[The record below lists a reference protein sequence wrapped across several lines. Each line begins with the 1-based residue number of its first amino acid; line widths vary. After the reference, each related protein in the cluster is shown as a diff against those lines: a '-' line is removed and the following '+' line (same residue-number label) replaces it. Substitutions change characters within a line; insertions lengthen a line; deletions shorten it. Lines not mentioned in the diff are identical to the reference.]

1 MPPPAQLFQCWEEG
15 TMAENTVTLESTLIA
30 LVEGKKYTTLRDILV
45 TMNSAD
51 IAALFEELAE
61 EKLPLLFRLLPKE
74 LAAETFVEM
83 DPDAQKLLI
92 RGFSDN
98 ELKEVIDELYVD
110 DAVDIVEEM
119 PANVVKRILRQAD
132 PEMRTMINEILKYP
146 EDSAGSIMTTEYVDL
161 RPQMTAEEAIK
172 RIRRIGVDK
181 ETIYTCYVTDKNRK
195 LIGTVS
201 IRTLLLADDG
211 DILENIMEA
220 NVISVGTLED
230 QETVAQMFGK
240 YDFLAMPVVD
250 QENRLVGIVT
260 VDDAIDVLQEEVN
273 EDFEKMAA
281 ITPSDKSYFKT
292 GIIETWKQ
300 RIPWLLILM
309 VSATFTGIIITSFES
324 ALAAQVVLTAFIPM
338 LMDTG
343 GNSGSQAS
351 VTIIRG
357 IALNEIEFSDLPA
370 VLWKESRVA
379 ILCGITLAVC
389 NFAKVLLIDRVNVYV
404 AAVICITLVATVF
417 VAKLV
422 GCTLPMLA
430 KKLGFDPAVM
440 ASPFIT
446 TIVDAISLLIYF
458 QVATFLLRL

>member
-1 MPPPAQLFQCWEEG
+1 
-15 TMAENTVTLESTLIA
+15 MAENRITLEDTLEA
-30 LVEGKKYTTLRDILV
+30 LVEGKKYSALREILI
-45 TMNSAD
+45 TMNPAD
-51 IAALFEELAE
+51 IAALFEDLEQ

-83 DPDAQKLLI
+83 EPDAQELLI

-98 ELKEVIDELYVD
+98 ELKDVIDELYVD

-132 PEMRTMINEILKYP
+132 PEMRKMINEILQYP

-172 RIRRIGVDK
+172 RIRRTGVDK
-181 ETIYTCYVTDKNRK
+181 ETIYTCYVTDSNRK
-195 LIGTVS
+195 LIGMVS
-201 IRTLLLADDG
+201 IRTLLLAEEDDVLQ
-211 DILENIMEA
+211 DIMET
-220 NVISVGTLED
+220 NVISVNTLED
-230 QETVAQMFGK
+230 QETVARMFSK
-240 YDFLAMPVVD
+240 YSFIAIPVVD
-250 QENRLVGIVT
+250 QEGRLVGIVT
-260 VDDAIDVLQEEVN
+260 VDDAMDVLQEETT

-281 ITPSDKSYFKT
+281 ITPLEKPYFKT
-292 GIIETWKQ
+292 GVFETWRQ

-309 VSATFTGIIITSFES
+309 VSATFTGMIITSFES

-343 GNSGSQAS
+343 GNAGSQAS

-357 IALNEIEFSDLPA
+357 MALGEIELSD
-370 VLWKESRVA
+370 VVSVVWKECRVS
-379 ILCGITLAVC
+379 ILCGLTLAVC

-404 AAVICITLVATVF
+404 AAVVCLTLVGVVF
-417 VAKLV
+417 FAKLV
-422 GCTLPMLA
+422 GCSLPMVA
-430 KKLGFDPAVM
+430 KKIGFDPAVM

-446 TIVDAISLLIYF
+446 TIVDAISLLLYF
-458 QVATFLLRL
+458 RIATVLLGL